1 MVSGKHNKGVII
13 ENAEHRRVIGR
24 GIFGV
29 SYELISFRALI
40 YLKKAVTL
48 QKEVLDTPEELIIT
62 HQAIANVLRG
72 LKREEDAENEMELVA
87 EYVKMLAPLEL
98 ALAVNETR
106 KDELVTASVSRPA
119 EQVVSKNSTVCIA
132 S

>member
-1 MVSGKHNKGVII
+1 MVGEKHNKGVII
-13 ENAEHRRVIGR
+13 ENAEHRIVIGR

-29 SYELISFRALI
+29 SYKLISFRALI

-72 LKREEDAENEMELVA
+72 LKREEDAENEMERVA

-98 ALAVNETR
+98 ALEVNETR
-106 KDELVTASVSRPA
+106 KDVLVTASVSCPA
-119 EQVVSKNSTVCIA
+119 EQVVSTNSTVCIA

>member
-1 MVSGKHNKGVII
+1 MVGGKHNKGVII
-13 ENAEHRRVIGR
+13 ENAEHRRVIGK

-62 HQAIANVLRG
+62 HQAIANILKG
-72 LKREEDAENEMELVA
+72 LNREEEAENEMERVA
-87 EYVKMLAPLEL
+87 EYVKMLAPLEP
-98 ALAVNETR
+98 ALELHEAR
-106 KDELVTASVSRPA
+106 KDELLTASVSRPA
-119 EQVVSKNSTVCIA
+119 EQVVSKKSTVCVA

>member
-1 MVSGKHNKGVII
+1 MVGEKHNKGVII
-13 ENAEHRRVIGR
+13 ENAEHRIVIGR
-24 GIFGV
+24 DIFGV
-29 SYELISFRALI
+29 SYKLTSFRALI

-48 QKEVLDTPEELIIT
+48 QKEVLETPEELIIT

-72 LKREEDAENEMELVA
+72 LKREEDAENEMERVA
-87 EYVKMLAPLEL
+87 EYVKMLAPLE
-98 ALAVNETR
+98 VIETR
-106 KDELVTASVSRPA
+106 KDVLVTASVSCPA

>member
-1 MVSGKHNKGVII
+1 MVGGKHNKGVII
-13 ENAEHRRVIGR
+13 ENAEHRRVIGK

-62 HQAIANVLRG
+62 HQAIANILKG
-72 LKREEDAENEMELVA
+72 LNREEEAENEMERVA
-87 EYVKMLAPLEL
+87 EYVKMLAPLEP
-98 ALAVNETR
+98 ALEVHEAR
-106 KDELVTASVSRPA
+106 KDELLTASVSRPA
-119 EQVVSKNSTVCIA
+119 EQVVSKKSTVCVA